1 MTIDWLL
8 NAPNVQEVDASDFND
23 VFLQLNEQTQPLVI
37 RGLVSHWPVVKLA
50 QSGDVALL
58 DYLAGFGT
66 DEPVTVYRAGP
77 EAQGRIFYDDGF
89 QGGNFQAAF
98 KGLFD
103 VLSLVLQES
112 KAKTGTTYYLGSTLL
127 DQFLPGFRAQND
139 LPTQLEN
146 FEPLVSLWL
155 GNKSRIAAHYDFP
168 QNLAC
173 CISGKR
179 RFTLFA
185 PELVDALYPGPIE
198 ITPAGQPIS
207 LVDFYHPDLTR
218 YPKFEQAMQ
227 QAIVAELA
235 PGDALF
241 LPSMWWHHVE
251 SLSGI
256 NTLINYWWRNTPAY
270 MGSPSDV
277 LTHALLGLKSLPS
290 SQKQAWKALFNYY
303 LFDDADKPEAEKT
316 AAYQPEP
323 MQTGLTW
330 QKEGLSAEQ
339 ARKLQLRLHNR
350 LRIK

>member
-1 MTIDWLL
+1 MTIEWLA
-8 NAPNVQEVDASDFND
+8 NAPKLPEVDARTFED
-23 VFLQLNEQTQPLVI
+23 VFVKLNHQTQPIVI
-37 RGLVSHWPVVKLA
+37 RGLVAHWAVVNMALT
-50 QSGDVALL
+50 GDAALL
-58 DYLAGFGT
+58 DYFAGFAT
-66 DEPVTVYRAGP
+66 SEPVTLYRAGP
-77 EAQGRIFYDDGF
+77 EAKGRIFYDDTY
-89 QGGNFQAAF
+89 QGGNFQAAY
-98 KGLFD
+98 KLLTD
-103 VLSLVLQES
+103 VLALVHQES
-112 KAKTGTTYYLGSTLL
+112 KAQTGATYYLGSTLL
-127 DQFLPGFRAQND
+127 DQFLPGFRAKND
-139 LPTQLEN
+139 LPTQLSH
-146 FEPLVSLWL
+146 FDPLVSLWL

-207 LVDFYHPDLTR
+207 LVDFYQPDLQR
-218 YPKFEQAMQ
+218 YPKFKHAMQ
-227 QAIVAELA
+227 QAFVAELA

-270 MGSPSDV
+270 LGSPSDV
-277 LTHALLGLKSLPS
+277 LTHALLGLKSLPPE
-290 SQKQAWKALFNYY
+290 QKQAWKALFDYY
-303 LFDDADKPEAEKT
+303 LFDDLDTTQTDKNLDS
-316 AAYQPEP
+316 QPKP